1 MNSQDKQSNVKGKIR
16 LFVVGC
22 TCEYGDI
29 DSSNEMVSM
38 TFLWI
43 LDVLVPFLPTWVRR
57 NNIGIERLSFQ
68 YKEIIFRTCLV
79 LNIEDRIIATMIN
92 YGYS

>member
-29 DSSNEMVSM
+29 DGVYDILMHFGRSCPFFTYMGEKKQYWDR
-38 TFLWI
+38 TFVI
-43 LDVLVPFLPTWVRR
+43 SIQR
-57 NNIGIERLSFQ
+57 NHL
-68 YKEIIFRTCLV
+68 
-79 LNIEDRIIATMIN
+79 
-92 YGYS
+92 